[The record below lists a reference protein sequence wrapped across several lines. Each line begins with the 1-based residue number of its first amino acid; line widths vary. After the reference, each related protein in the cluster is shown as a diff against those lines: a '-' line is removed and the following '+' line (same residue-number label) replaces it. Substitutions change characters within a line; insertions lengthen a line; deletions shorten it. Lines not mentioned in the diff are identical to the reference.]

1 MKEYILVYQDCPM
14 CGSRQWWGE
23 KQISFAKAHRASIR
37 KVSFVSPEGEK
48 YCFEALQAGKAS
60 MPFFTDGAGHFGK
73 DLKELTD
80 SIKADKPTASVKT
93 KKKASRK
100 NVNKKH
106 N

>member
-23 KQISFAKAHRASIR
+23 KQISFAKARRASIR
-37 KVSFVSPEGEK
+37 KISFVSPEGEK

-80 SIKADKPTASVKT
+80 SIKADKPASVKT

-100 NVNKKH
+100 NVNKKQD
-106 N
+106 

>member
-80 SIKADKPTASVKT
+80 SIKADKLASVKT

-100 NVNKKH
+100 NVNKKQD
-106 N
+106 